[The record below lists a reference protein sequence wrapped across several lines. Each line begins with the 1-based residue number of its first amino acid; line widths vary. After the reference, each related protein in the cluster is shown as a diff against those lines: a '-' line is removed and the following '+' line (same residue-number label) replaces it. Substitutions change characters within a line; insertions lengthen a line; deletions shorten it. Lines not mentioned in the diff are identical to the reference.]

1 MTGVEVAKKPYSTPD
16 HDDDDDEIG
25 AAWNNFNDT

>member
-16 HDDDDDEIG
+16 HDDDDEIG